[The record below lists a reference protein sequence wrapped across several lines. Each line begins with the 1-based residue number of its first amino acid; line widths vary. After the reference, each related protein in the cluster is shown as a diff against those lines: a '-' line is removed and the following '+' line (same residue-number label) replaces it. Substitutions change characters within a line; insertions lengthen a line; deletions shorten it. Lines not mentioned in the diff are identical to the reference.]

1 MKRKAAE
8 RNCAIAGSV
17 AVCENGNYYNRFYF
31 VHPDGAVQHYDKK
44 HLFTFGGE
52 HKRFTAGTERVVVNF
67 RGVRI
72 LWKYVM
78 TSVSLF
84 GHATWGITT

>member
-1 MKRKAAE
+1 MQRKAVE

-44 HLFTFGGE
+44 HLFTFGA
-52 HKRFTAGTERVVVNF
+52 KISVSLPAQRVVVNF
-67 RGVRI
+67 RGCAYFFGGMLRSPFPCV
-72 LWKYVM
+72 
-78 TSVSLF
+78 VS
-84 GHATWGITT
+84 

>member
-31 VHPDGAVQHYDKK
+31 VHPDGAVQHYD
-44 HLFTFGGE
+44 L
-52 HKRFTAGTERVVVNF
+52 
-67 RGVRI
+67 
-72 LWKYVM
+72 
-78 TSVSLF
+78 SLI
-84 GHATWGITT
+84 HISMKNSNVL

>member
-44 HLFTFGGE
+44 HLFTFGANTSV
-52 HKRFTAGTERVVVNF
+52 FTAGTERVVV
-67 RGVRI
+67 
-72 LWKYVM
+72 
-78 TSVSLF
+78 TSVGYVSCWNML
-84 GHATWGITT
+84 